1 MNIDE
6 KIEAAAKLVASDTFM
21 AGEKSPFYD
30 TIRKRVAEQIRAAF
44 ADPTPADEPVPCGLC
59 GKDSFWSQY
68 APQARMY
75 QCGSDLCPMFK
86 VRLGFADWQKLMC
99 SRLVLPLPAVSG
111 EPHVVTDSGGGSVRA
126 IVWDL
131 EFAHEFANLIPGRR
145 VLPPISVA
153 VTVREQKP

>member
-6 KIEAAAKLVASDTFM
+6 AKIE
-21 AGEKSPFYD
+21 
-30 TIRKRVAEQIRAAF
+30 TITKRMVGIMESRGLCPSRKTEDEMREAIREAISA
-44 ADPTPADEPVPCGLC
+44 PPPADEPVPCGLC